1 MPRQSLRSLVFAT
14 VAMFLTVS
22 LAQAD
27 GADPWS
33 VWGGN
38 FDAVMSA
45 CVAASQNNCL
55 SKAFT
60 DRARPTLD
68 SAAPAD
74 DLYRDLSTAQVLL
87 HQKDASDAMWKLYGI
102 DSSAYLGTG

>member
-1 MPRQSLRSLVFAT
+1 MPRQSLRSIVFAA

-60 DRARPTLD
+60 DRVRAPRSMAPRPPTI
-68 SAAPAD
+68 SIA
-74 DLYRDLSTAQVLL
+74 T
-87 HQKDASDAMWKLYGI
+87 
-102 DSSAYLGTG
+102 